1 MQNALNGADGYSY
14 DTLRKMRDFISANT
28 EYSAIYYQEYE
39 RLMQNYENSIERKK
53 YTNEIKLSGKAKEK
67 AASLLGMQQQEK
79 GQGSPLPD
87 EFVFYANRYFVNIA
101 ILCMVLTLFI
111 AAPVMVN
118 DNGSNIRQGQY
129 SSKTGRRIYRMQYLS
144 MLFSLS
150 VFTAAILLG
159 YLLLWKSTVA
169 DDFYSEYT
177 NESERA
183 LHTIQKTVIVP

>member
-28 EYSAIYYQEYE
+28 EYSAMYYQEYE
-39 RLMQNYENSIERKK
+39 RLMQNYENSIERKE
-53 YTNEIKLSGKAKEK
+53 YT
-67 AASLLGMQQQEK
+67 
-79 GQGSPLPD
+79 QGSPLPD

-129 SSKTGRRIYRMQYLS
+129 S
-144 MLFSLS
+144 
-150 VFTAAILLG
+150 
-159 YLLLWKSTVA
+159 TVRQA
-169 DDFYSEYT
+169 EEYIGC
-177 NESERA
+177 N
-183 LHTIQKTVIVP
+183 I